1 MQSKTLKLKWIVA
14 ASLLN
19 NTGAALLWPLTTV
32 YMHEYLGE
40 SMTVAGVVMFVM
52 SLCMMAG
59 NYLGGYLYDRWN
71 PYQAVVI
78 PVIFATISAVL
89 LIFLHNWPFFAVWLC
104 VISFADGSSI
114 TVINS
119 YGTKVKGQSTRYV
132 FNMLYMAMN
141 IGMVIGTLLVGVLLP
156 ISSSLVFTTT
166 AFFYGLFLLITILFF
181 NVPLDH
187 QAHAHQLEKETH
199 RSSSHN
205 VHIVYAICTC
215 LMTIY
220 LSYVLWETVMSVRIT
235 NMHIPFF
242 AYSLLWTINGGV
254 IMVGQPLV
262 NKLANYINVRNQ
274 IVWGLAIFASSFI
287 LLIFAR
293 TFTMFVIDFLIL
305 TIGEMTGIPAVP
317 AYIDQLTDPSET
329 GHYQGLPNV
338 AMSIG
343 RAIGPLYGGLIIDHF
358 NYEILFLTVSLMMFL
373 TLIIVAFLTR
383 SKKSKKI

>member
-1 MQSKTLKLKWIVA
+1 MQTKGLKLKWIVA
-14 ASLLN
+14 ASLFN

-40 SMTVAGVVMFVM
+40 SMTIAGVVMFVM
-52 SLCMMAG
+52 SLFMMAG

-71 PYQAVVI
+71 PYWAAVL
-78 PVIFATISAVL
+78 PVIIATVAAVL
-89 LIFLHNWPFFAVWLC
+89 LIFWHRWPFFAIWLC
-104 VISFADGSSI
+104 LISFADGSSI
-114 TVINS
+114 TVINA
-119 YGTKVKGQSTRYV
+119 YGTRVEDCSTRYV

-141 IGMVIGTLLVGVLLP
+141 IGVVVGTLLVGVLLP
-156 ISSSLVFTTT
+156 ISAVFVFITT
-166 AFFYGLFLLITILFF
+166 AVFYGIFLLITLLFF
-181 NVPLDH
+181 NVPLAQQVSQH
-187 QAHAHQLEKETH
+187 TPKKVHHE
-199 RSSSHN
+199 SSRQG
-205 VHIVYAICTC
+205 VRIVYAICGC
-215 LMTIY
+215 LMTVY

-262 NKLANYINVRNQ
+262 NKLANYINVRTQ
-274 IVWGLAIFASSFI
+274 IIWGLAIFASSFI

-305 TIGEMTGIPAVP
+305 TVGEMTGIPAVP
-317 AYIDQLTDPSET
+317 AYIAQLTAPNET

-343 RAIGPLYGGLIIDHF
+343 RAIGPLYGGFIIDHF
-358 NYEILFLTVSLMMFL
+358 NYEFLFLSVSLMMFL
-373 TLIIVAFLTR
+373 ALSGVVFLTR
-383 SKKSKKI
+383 TK

>member
-1 MQSKTLKLKWIVA
+1 MRTQTLKLKWIVA
-14 ASLLN
+14 ASLFN

-59 NYLGGYLYDRWN
+59 NYLGGYLYDHWD
-71 PYQAVVI
+71 PYRAAVV
-78 PVIFATISAVL
+78 PVIFATVAAGL
-89 LIFLHNWPFFAVWLC
+89 LIFLHNWPFFAIWLC
-104 VISFADGSSI
+104 IISFADGSSI

-119 YGTKVKGQSTRYV
+119 YGTKVKGETTRYV

-141 IGMVIGTLLVGVLLP
+141 IGVVIGTLLVGVLLP
-156 ISSSLVFTTT
+156 ISPVLVFATT
-166 AFFYGLFLLITILFF
+166 AVFYGIFLIITFLFF
-181 NVPLDH
+181 NVPLAKH
-187 QAHAHQLEKETH
+187 YSQHRSEQETH
-199 RSSSHN
+199 KSSSHG
-205 VHIVYAICTC
+205 VHVVYAICTC
-215 LMTIY
+215 LMTVY

-262 NKLANYINVRNQ
+262 NKLADYMKVRTQ
-274 IVWGLAIFASSFI
+274 IVWGIAIFASSFI

-305 TIGEMTGIPAVP
+305 TVGEMTGIPAVP

-329 GHYQGLPNV
+329 GHYQGLPNI

-343 RAIGPLYGGLIIDHF
+343 RAIGPLYGGVIIDHF
-358 NYEILFLTVSLMMFL
+358 NYELLFLTVSLMMLL
-373 TLIIVAFLTR
+373 TLAVVVFLTR
-383 SKKSKKI
+383 SK

>member
-1 MQSKTLKLKWIVA
+1 MQVKRLQLKWVVA
-14 ASLLN
+14 ASLFN

-40 SMTVAGVVMFVM
+40 SMTIAGVVMFVM
-52 SLCMMAG
+52 SLCMMLG
-59 NYLGGYLYDRWN
+59 NYLGGRLYDRWN
-71 PYQAVVI
+71 PYLAAVL
-78 PVIFATISAVL
+78 PVICATVSACM

-104 VISFADGSSI
+104 LISFADGSSI

-119 YGTKVKGQSTRYV
+119 YGTKIEGKSTRYV

-141 IGMVIGTLLVGVLLP
+141 IGVVIGTLLVGVLLP
-156 ISSSLVFTTT
+156 ISPVLVFVTT
-166 AFFYGLFLLITILFF
+166 AVFYAIFLLITIRFF
-181 NVPLDH
+181 NVPLQMSVH
-187 QAHAHQLEKETH
+187 HRQLVPNKH
-199 RSSSHN
+199 HDQFG
-205 VHIVYAICTC
+205 VHVVYAICTC
-215 LMTIY
+215 LMTVY

-254 IMVGQPLV
+254 IIIGQPIV
-262 NKLANYINVRNQ
+262 NQLARYIKVRTQ
-274 IVWGLAIFASSFI
+274 IIWGIAIFASSFI

-293 TFTMFVIDFLIL
+293 SFMMFVVDFLIL

-329 GHYQGLPNV
+329 GYYQGLPNI

-358 NYEILFLTVSLMMFL
+358 NYEVLFITVSLMML
-373 TLIIVAFLTR
+373 ITLANVVFLTR
-383 SKKSKKI
+383 SK

>member
-1 MQSKTLKLKWIVA
+1 MQTKTLKIRWIVA

-40 SMTVAGVVMFVM
+40 SMTIAGVVMFVM

-71 PYQAVVI
+71 PYWAAVV
-78 PVIFATISAVL
+78 PVVFATVAALL
-89 LIFLHNWPFFAVWLC
+89 LIFWHRWPFFAIWLC
-104 VISFADGSSI
+104 IISFSDGSSL

-119 YGTKVKGQSTRYV
+119 YGTKVPGQTTRYV

-141 IGMVIGTLLVGVLLP
+141 IGVVIGTLLVGVLLP
-156 ISSSLVFTTT
+156 ISPVLVFTTT
-166 AFFYGLFLLITILFF
+166 TIFYGLFLFITVHFF

-187 QAHAHQLEKETH
+187 HTQHHHAEKETH
-199 RSSSHN
+199 KSSAHG

-235 NMHIPFF
+235 NMNIPFF

-262 NKLANYINVRNQ
+262 NKLANYIDVRRQ
-274 IVWGLAIFASSFI
+274 IIWGLAIFASSFI

-305 TIGEMTGIPAVP
+305 TVGEMTGIPAVP
-317 AYIDQLTDPSET
+317 AYIAQLTDPSET

-343 RAIGPLYGGLIIDHF
+343 RAIGPLYGGLVIDHF
-358 NYEILFLTVSLMMFL
+358 NYEILFLTVSVMMFL
-373 TLIIVAFLTR
+373 TLSVVVFLTR
-383 SKKSKKI
+383 SK